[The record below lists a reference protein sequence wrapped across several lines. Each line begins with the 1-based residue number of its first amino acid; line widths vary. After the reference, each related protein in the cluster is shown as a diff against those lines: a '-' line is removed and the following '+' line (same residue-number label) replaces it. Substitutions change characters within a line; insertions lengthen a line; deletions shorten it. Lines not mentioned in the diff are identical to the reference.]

1 MRKNP
6 KGTYTPQGGT
16 KKSPAM
22 LLGGVTNVLKT
33 HPSSPGEPMKYL
45 AITTA
50 DTIPA
55 LGLGTWKS
63 NPGEIAQAVSTALKI
78 GYRHIDCASI
88 YQNQKEIGTALAAA
102 RNTKQVKREE
112 LWITSKLWNNAHAR
126 KHVQPALERTLVDL
140 QLDYLDLFLIH
151 WPINFQANIVFPK
164 RPAEFLAPE
173 AIPITETWQAMEKM
187 VKKGLCRFIGVCNF
201 NLPRLIELKRQAAIQ
216 PVINQIELHPY
227 LQQLK
232 MLEYCKQNGV
242 LLTAYAPL
250 GSGDRPAAMK
260 KDKEPSLL
268 TQPIVVDIAK
278 RRQMSPGQVLLSW
291 GLSRG
296 TVVIPK
302 STNPERLRD
311 NFLAADLELEAT
323 DLLAI
328 DALEQGYRFVDGS
341 FFQSPGSPYTVAE
354 LWKEA

>member
-1 MRKNP
+1 
-6 KGTYTPQGGT
+6 
-16 KKSPAM
+16 
-22 LLGGVTNVLKT
+22 
-33 HPSSPGEPMKYL
+33 MKYL
-45 AITTA
+45 PVNNTN
-50 DTIPA
+50 TIPA

-63 NPGEIAQAVSTALKI
+63 DTGEVAQAVSTAINI

-88 YQNQKEIGTALAAA
+88 YQNQKEIGTALATALNA
-102 RNTKQVKREE
+102 KQVKRDE

-151 WPINFQANIVFPK
+151 WPINFQPNIVFPK
-164 RPAEFLAPE
+164 RPEEFLPPE
-173 AIPITETWQAMEKM
+173 AIPIIETWQAMEKM

-201 NLPRLIELKRQAAIQ
+201 NLPRLIELKRQATIQ
-216 PVINQIELHPY
+216 PVMNQIELHPF

-232 MLEYCKQNGV
+232 MIEYCKQNGV
-242 LLTAYAPL
+242 LLTAYSPL
-250 GSGDRPAAMK
+250 GSGDRPAALK
-260 KDKEPSLL
+260 KDNEPSLL
-268 TQPIVVDIAK
+268 TQPIIVDIAA
-278 RRQMSPGQVLLSW
+278 RNNMTPGQVLLVW

-302 STNPERLRD
+302 SSNPARLQE

-328 DALEQGYRFVDGS
+328 DGLEQGYRFVDGS
-341 FFQSPGSPYTVAE
+341 FFQSPGSPYTVAK
-354 LWKEA
+354 LWEDE